1 MASASSIWRLH
12 AAPQP
17 ERAPVKSPTGG
28 QLPPDV
34 AAEPDLLALQ
44 TAEWMRPARGFVSPR
59 SSRLDGPVLMGA
71 MAPTSLPMGRR
82 DFADVAARENAAH
95 LRAAMSRRIEQQS
108 RRAGHQQH
116 EPLAIQI

>member
-12 AAPQP
+12 ATEP
-17 ERAPVKSPTGG
+17 ERAPVKNAN
-28 QLPPDV
+28 LAHLEIDV
-34 AAEPDLLALQ
+34 ASEPDLLALQ
-44 TAEWMRPARGFVSPR
+44 MTEWQRPARGFVSPR
-59 SSRLDGPVLMGA
+59 SSRLDPPVLMGA

>member
-1 MASASSIWRLH
+1 MASANTIWRLH

-17 ERAPVKSPTGG
+17 EPVK
-28 QLPPDV
+28 LPDSGNSQPNV
-34 AAEPDLLALQ
+34 SAEPDLLALQ
-44 TAEWMRPARGFVSPR
+44 TAEWQRPARGFVSPR

>member
-12 AAPQP
+12 AADTKP
-17 ERAPVKSPTGG
+17 EPV
-28 QLPPDV
+28 QLPKFGNSQDDV
-34 AAEPDLLALQ
+34 PGPSMLDMQ
-44 TAEWMRPARGFVSPR
+44 TAAWQRPARGFVSPR
-59 SSRLDGPVLMGA
+59 SSRLDPPVLMGA
-71 MAPTSLPMGRR
+71 IAPTSLPMGRR